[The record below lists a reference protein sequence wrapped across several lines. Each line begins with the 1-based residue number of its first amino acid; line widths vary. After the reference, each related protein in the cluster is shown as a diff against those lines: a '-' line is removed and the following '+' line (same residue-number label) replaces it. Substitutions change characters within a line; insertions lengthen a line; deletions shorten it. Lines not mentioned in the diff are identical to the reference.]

1 METKIK
7 KYFLEEKK
15 VTEQVAKILCKS
27 LLKYEDI
34 AEEFCYWIENREYMK
49 EDNLVING
57 YSATDI
63 SKLASHLDAS
73 GVYGFMVSL
82 RDNPVKAEEIIKN
95 NFPNK

>member
-27 LLKYEDI
+27 LLKYADI
-34 AEEFCYWIENREYMK
+34 AGEFCYWIENREYMK

-63 SKLASHLDAS
+63 SRMAPHLDVS

-82 RDNPVKAEEIIKN
+82 RDNPIKAEEIIKN
-95 NFPNK
+95 KFPNK